1 MSDFQEIIEKT
12 IEPKIKIM
20 QSTKNVTVTMRKQSL
35 LILSLFFTG
44 KVMLAQDVM
53 KVQSGAVITVQNGAE
68 LVVKGGISLDNGS
81 TLNNAGTIRM
91 SQNGAAGTA
100 DWTDNTVT
108 GYNYGTGKV
117 IFNGNGGHLTN
128 SKNTF
133 GQIDI
138 DASGHVTLGSDVQ
151 ANKWYLKNGRLNTT
165 GSYKAIVISTDQ
177 LAVEADPA
185 NTNFSNSW
193 INGNLRRYISPAV
206 VNNYTF
212 PVGDPVK
219 VNRAVLDNLIS
230 SPLNNLTYIDASFG
244 PKPGNDI
251 GLAVTENGQP
261 YISVNP
267 GGVWYLT
274 PDAVPTSG
282 TYDLLLYFNG
292 FTGLTDNSFGILSR
306 PNASSSAAEW
316 QSPAGS
322 LLPANNQPGRIL
334 SSGYARRN
342 SMSSFSQ
349 FGIGQLSGALPVTL
363 VDFDAKR
370 LTRQRV
376 QVNWQ
381 TVFEQNN
388 LGFDVERRLDGES
401 VFTTIGFAPTKA
413 LNGNSTSQIDYSY
426 TDANGYS
433 GISYYRLKQID
444 RDTRYTYTHIKA
456 VKGMGETQVSVLLYP
471 NPNYG
476 QFSIRL
482 DGVNRAFDAFI
493 TDMSGKVVKQLRLT
507 NNNSIN
513 ISGLTSGTYLIK
525 IPDVFG
531 AGESFTEKVLVIK

>member
-1 MSDFQEIIEKT
+1 
-12 IEPKIKIM
+12 M
-20 QSTKNVTVTMRKQSL
+20 QSAKNVTVTMRKQSL
-35 LILSLFFTG
+35 LILSLFITG
-44 KVMLAQDVM
+44 KVIMAQDVM

-68 LVVKGGISLDNGS
+68 LVIKGGISLDNGS
-81 TLNNAGTIRM
+81 TINNAGTIRM
-91 SQNGAAGTA
+91 SQNGASGAA
-100 DWTDNTVT
+100 DWVDNTVN

-117 IFNGNGGHLTN
+117 IFNGNGGHLINTK
-128 SKNTF
+128 STF

-138 DASGHVTLGSDVQ
+138 DASGHATLGSDVQ
-151 ANKWYLKNGRLNTT
+151 ADKWYLKNGRLNTT
-165 GSYKAIVISTDQ
+165 TFKAIAINTAQ
-177 LAVEADPA
+177 LAVEAEPS

-193 INGNLRRYISPAV
+193 VNGNLRRFITPAI

-212 PVGDPVK
+212 PVGDAVK
-219 VNRAVLDNLIS
+219 VNRAVMDNLVS
-230 SPLNNLTYIDASFG
+230 SPLNNLTYIDVSFG

-261 YISVNP
+261 YISVNA

-274 PDAVPTSG
+274 PDATPTSG

-292 FTGLTDNSFGILSR
+292 FTTLADNSFAILKR
-306 PNASSSAAEW
+306 ANSSNSAADW
-316 QSPAGS
+316 VSPAGS
-322 LLPANNQPGRIL
+322 ILPANNQPGRIL

-342 SMSSFSQ
+342 NLNSFSQ

-370 LTRQRV
+370 LTRQKV

-401 VFTTIGFAPTKA
+401 AFTTIGFAPTKA
-413 LNGNSTSQIDYSY
+413 LNGNSSSQIDYSFA
-426 TDANGYS
+426 DANGYS

-476 QFSIRL
+476 QFSVRL
-482 DGVNRAFDAFI
+482 DGVNKAYDAII
-493 TDMSGKVVKQLRLT
+493 TDMGGKVIRQLRLT
-507 NNNSIN
+507 NSNNISIN
-513 ISGLTSGTYLIK
+513 GLSAGTYLIR

-531 AGESFTEKVLVIK
+531 PGESFTEKVLVVK

>member
-1 MSDFQEIIEKT
+1 
-12 IEPKIKIM
+12 M
-20 QSTKNVTVTMRKQSL
+20 QSAKTVTATMRRQSL
-35 LILSLFFTG
+35 LILSLFVTG
-44 KVMLAQDVM
+44 KAMLAQDVM

-81 TLNNAGTIRM
+81 TISNSGTIRM
-91 SQNGAAGTA
+91 SQNGASGAA
-100 DWTDNTVT
+100 DWIDNTVT

-117 IFNGNGGHLTN
+117 VFNGNGGHLI
-128 SKNTF
+128 NTKSIF
-133 GQIDI
+133 GQVDI
-138 DASGHVTLGSDVQ
+138 DASGHATLGSDVQ
-151 ANKWYLKNGRLNTT
+151 ANKWYLKNGKLNTT
-165 GSYKAIVISTDQ
+165 SSFKAIALSTDQ
-177 LAVEADPA
+177 LAVEADPS
-185 NTNFSNSW
+185 NVNFSNSW
-193 INGNLRRYISPAV
+193 VNGNLRRYVLPASV
-206 VNNYTF
+206 ITYIF
-212 PVGDPVK
+212 PVGDVAK
-219 VNRAVLDNLIS
+219 VNRAVLDNLIT

-244 PKPGNDI
+244 PKPGNDV

-261 YISVNP
+261 YVSVNP

-274 PDAVPTSG
+274 PDVMPTSG
-282 TYDLLLYFNG
+282 AYDLLLYFNS
-292 FTGLTDNSFGILSR
+292 FTALTDNSFAILKR
-306 PNASSSAAEW
+306 QNASSNAAEW
-316 QSPAGS
+316 LSPVGS
-322 LLPANNQPGRIL
+322 ILPANNQPGRVV

-342 SMSSFSQ
+342 SLNSFSQ
-349 FGIGQLSGALPVTL
+349 FGIGQLSGVLPVTL

-370 LTRQRV
+370 LTRQKV

-413 LNGNSTSQIDYSY
+413 LNGSSTSQIDYSY

-444 RDTRYTYTHIKA
+444 RDSRYTYTHIKA

-482 DGVNRAFDAFI
+482 DGVNRSFDAYI

>member
-1 MSDFQEIIEKT
+1 
-12 IEPKIKIM
+12 M
-20 QSTKNVTVTMRKQSL
+20 QSTKNLAATMRKQSL

-68 LVVKGGISLDNGS
+68 LVVKGGVSLDNGS

-91 SQNGAAGTA
+91 SQNGASGTA
-100 DWTDNTVT
+100 DWVDNTVT

-117 IFNGNGGHLTN
+117 IFNGNGGHLIN
-128 SKNTF
+128 SKSTF

-138 DASGHVTLGSDVQ
+138 DASGHATLGSDVQ

-165 GSYKAIVISTDQ
+165 GSYKAIVLSSDQ
-177 LAVEADPA
+177 LAVEADPS

-193 INGNLRRYISPAV
+193 VNGNLRRYVLPASV
-206 VNNYTF
+206 STYIF
-212 PVGDPVK
+212 PIGDAVK
-219 VNRAVLDNLIS
+219 ANRAVLDNLIA
-230 SPLNNLTYIDASFG
+230 SPLNNLTYVDASFG

-261 YISVNP
+261 YISVNT

-274 PDAVPTSG
+274 PDAAPTSG

-292 FTGLTDNSFGILSR
+292 FTALADNSFAILKR
-306 PNASSSAAEW
+306 PNSSSSAADW

-322 LLPANNQPGRIL
+322 VLPANNQPGRIL
-334 SSGYARRN
+334 SAGYARRN
-342 SMSSFSQ
+342 NINSFSQ

-370 LTRQRV
+370 LTRQKV

-456 VKGMGETQVSVLLYP
+456 VKGMGETQVSVLLFP

-482 DGVNRAFDAFI
+482 DGVNRSFDAYI
-493 TDMSGKVVKQLRLT
+493 TDMSGKVVKQIRLT